1 MKPTHRRFLL
11 TWGARVLLGLAIGW
25 GVRLLYERRPTVRFA
40 SGLMVRSL
48 RDTDERR
55 SRGSHLRDGLPQFFS
70 LDQIMAAD
78 DPAAAL
84 RTWREAFQQAPKDG
98 QIGALQARVEVSVG
112 ALRKVVVE
120 LGSSAAFREE
130 ISELL
135 AMAGS
140 LGADLQNPQ
149 AAYRALVELARL
161 DPGFALDGAQALGHR
176 GAEQRIW
183 EVIAEDRPQHVI
195 DLVRSGKAPAD
206 ALAMAF
212 ASLAA
217 RDIEAA
223 DALIL
228 SLPEELQNA
237 GVGAMADV
245 LARTRP
251 LAAITE
257 DTLGPDGQPD
267 MGIAELII
275 ARVPGPHAA
284 DLLLGLERDH
294 PEVLASCEH
303 EVSKLLARQARRE
316 PGFVFEW
323 LERHPPAQGRMMNN
337 AEFATV
343 ADLARHDPARAAALL
358 PNWAADR
365 NGIWTLRSAKRA
377 VATAWIDSDPMAAL
391 SWMAGDNETAALL
404 SASKQTSGSN
414 WLDALRP
421 EQAPALVA
429 RLAETAPDLVP
440 SALVKPW
447 IDHDPAAAVAW
458 ATGLPPG
465 NERSSSLALAAA
477 TLIES
482 GHPDRAPLIEAM
494 IRQAPDALGPLASA
508 VSPSDLPMGS
518 QVAAALP
525 ILLAESPDTIQS
537 GVIDH
542 LLHDIRR
549 PSTREATIDA
559 IQQLPDP
566 AQQQRLLAPLA
577 HKVGK
582 NDPLATAQRL
592 SLAMP
597 DRAAARQFMEDTVQ
611 HIMSRTSVPY
621 RR

>member
-1 MKPTHRRFLL
+1 
-11 TWGARVLLGLAIGW
+11 
-25 GVRLLYERRPTVRFA
+25 
-40 SGLMVRSL
+40 
-48 RDTDERR
+48 
-55 SRGSHLRDGLPQFFS
+55 
-70 LDQIMAAD
+70 
-78 DPAAAL
+78 
-84 RTWREAFQQAPKDG
+84 
-98 QIGALQARVEVSVG
+98 
-112 ALRKVVVE
+112 
-120 LGSSAAFREE
+120 
-130 ISELL
+130 
-135 AMAGS
+135 
-140 LGADLQNPQ
+140 
-149 AAYRALVELARL
+149 
-161 DPGFALDGAQALGHR
+161 
-176 GAEQRIW
+176 
-183 EVIAEDRPQHVI
+183 
-195 DLVRSGKAPAD
+195 
-206 ALAMAF
+206 
-212 ASLAA
+212 
-217 RDIEAA
+217 
-223 DALIL
+223 
-228 SLPEELQNA
+228 
-237 GVGAMADV
+237 
-245 LARTRP
+245 
-251 LAAITE
+251 
-257 DTLGPDGQPD
+257 
-267 MGIAELII
+267 
-275 ARVPGPHAA
+275 
-284 DLLLGLERDH
+284 
-294 PEVLASCEH
+294 
-303 EVSKLLARQARRE
+303 
-316 PGFVFEW
+316 
-323 LERHPPAQGRMMNN
+323 
-337 AEFATV
+337 
-343 ADLARHDPARAAALL
+343 
-358 PNWAADR
+358 
-365 NGIWTLRSAKRA
+365 